1 MSQSIM
7 DIKTDGSTSYVPG
20 VWPPQLEE
28 DKALLQSQKREAEQE
43 KLTLRDELVRLEQS
57 RLEVDSARGA
67 LGRTL
72 QDVEL
77 GRAAADA
84 ELHVLRGER
93 LKLQDK
99 VTQVLIYHE
108 WGSSW
113 LPPVT
118 VVPRKSISC

>member
-1 MSQSIM
+1 M
-7 DIKTDGSTSYVPG
+7 DQQVMFL

-43 KLTLRDELVRLEQS
+43 RLTLRDELVRLEQD
-57 RLEVDSARGA
+57 RLEVDSALAA
-67 LGRTL
+67 LQRTL

-84 ELHVLRGER
+84 DLHGLRGER
-93 LKLQDK
+93 LKLHDK

-108 WGSSW
+108 RGSS
-113 LPPVT
+113 
-118 VVPRKSISC
+118 